1 MDPTIRET
9 IESIHE
15 SDTKAVLIIS
25 GVGSRALAWILE
37 IPGASKTLLEGAVPY
52 STSSLVNVVGAT
64 IEKAVSETTALSMA
78 KSAYRRAVKLREDDT
93 AVIGIGCT
101 GAITTNRERR
111 GLNHAFIAIWGA
123 KGQTCTHL
131 ELEKGL
137 RNRQEE
143 EEAISRFLIRELGRF
158 ILHDTSIEL
167 NLSASETIITTSKT
181 FDSPTLSLLSGQID
195 SYVIRANGL
204 LVEDGI
210 FTGAILSGSFNPLH
224 DGHKQLAQ
232 VAEKILKTTLAFEIS
247 VTNVDKPPLTSKE
260 VNSRLKQFPEDTEI
274 LVSRS
279 PLFSEKSRFFSNN
292 TFVIGYD
299 TAIRLVDPIYYEGKE
314 LEMYRSLQEIEENG
328 CSFLV
333 AGRVVETSFRGLSD
347 IEIPPRFRHLLEEIP
362 ESRYRVDQS
371 SSEIRERG
379 NG

>member
-9 IESIHE
+9 IERIHE
-15 SDTKAVLIIS
+15 SDTRTVLIIS

-37 IPGASKTLLEGAVPY
+37 VPGASNTLLEGSVPY
-52 STSSLVNVVGAT
+52 STSSLVSVIGAPV
-64 IEKAVSETTALSMA
+64 EKAVSETTAFSIA
-78 KSAYRRAVKLREDDT
+78 RSAYRRAVRLRDDDT
-93 AVIGIGCT
+93 AVIGVGCT
-101 GAITTNRERR
+101 GAITTNRKRR

-123 KGQTCTHL
+123 KGHSCTHL

-143 EEAISRFLIRELGRF
+143 EDVVSRFLISELSRF
-158 ILHDTSIEL
+158 IFRSTSIEL
-167 NLSASETIITTSKT
+167 RLTESETIKTTSKT

-195 SYVIRANGL
+195 SYAVRSNGL
-204 LVEDGI
+204 LAEDGV
-210 FTGAILSGSFNPLH
+210 FCGPILSGSFNPLH

-232 VAEKILKTTLAFEIS
+232 VAEKILDTTLAFEIS
-247 VTNVDKPPLTSKE
+247 VTNVDKPSLTSKE
-260 VNSRLKQFPEDTEI
+260 VIRRLEQFSKGTEV

-279 PLFSEKSRFFSNN
+279 PLFSEKSRCFPNS

-299 TAIRLVDPIYYEGKE
+299 TAVRLVNPTYYDGKE

-333 AGRVVETSFRGLSD
+333 AGRLVETSFRGLSD
-347 IEIPPRFRHLLEEIP
+347 MEIPSRFRHLLEEIP

-379 NG
+379 YD